1 MEFFQQASQ
10 YGDLYVGI
18 GSDATYLEYKHRKPM
33 FPQEERLFMVKNIK
47 AVKEAYINEGSGVID
62 FLPTLDKVKPDVFV
76 VNAEGGSDEK
86 RRICKERGIEYVE
99 LQRTPHAGLKARSSS
114 GLKKALLNVS
124 ENSAQEAG
132 IPTRLDLAGTW
143 IDQPYVSMYHPGWAI
158 TISLEPTFEVRDRCG
173 LSTSTRKMIQKIWP
187 VKLPKMDPEML
198 ARLVFCFENNPE
210 RHDGIISGAQDS
222 IGICVPGLVRH
233 YYDNNFW
240 PEKIE
245 STQDEMT
252 LRFLEDHLVMIP
264 MEPRRPGCSVVEGK
278 DITPEKV
285 KALADAADACWKAIL
300 AHDLDAFAA
309 AYKASFEAQI
319 AMFPGMV
326 NPSINGVIE
335 PEASVQP
342 MIDRYSSMEDV
353 IGCGLTCL
361 ETSANPYTTVLGHP
375 DKAESRI
382 NLSQSLNG
390 IGWIV
395 GPLVGG
401 QLLFSGVNIA
411 IPYALVGIFVLA
423 VALILSRIKLPD
435 PRRAHEADTNEK
447 VEEKPMRVMAF
458 GFGMLTLFLYVAAQ
472 TGVNSFFI
480 NYAEESIHIEK
491 QTASL
496 YLAFGGMG
504 LFFIG
509 RLAGGVIM
517 NYIQPRLVL
526 LVCAILTFVATL
538 IVVVCSG
545 TLSLIAFF
553 ALYLG
558 ESIMFPTIFSLALRD
573 AGTKTKLASSLLIMT
588 IVGGAV
594 APVIMGYI
602 ADTTGSMAIAFLIP
616 LVCYGVIGGYALSKR
631 SGSYLEK
638 K

>member
-1 MEFFQQASQ
+1 MWGFAHGILEVLNPHFQESFNISQAMSALTQ
-10 YGDLYVGI
+10 AAVYGAYFLMALPAGWIIRKWGYRRRVITGLVLFGI
-18 GSDATYLEYKHRKPM
+18 GALM
-33 FPQEERLFMVKNIK
+33 F
-47 AVKEAYINEGSGVID
+47 
-62 FLPTLDKVKPDVFV
+62 
-76 VNAEGGSDEK
+76 
-86 RRICKERGIEYVE
+86 
-99 LQRTPHAGLKARSSS
+99 
-114 GLKKALLNVS
+114 
-124 ENSAQEAG
+124 
-132 IPTRLDLAGTW
+132 IPG
-143 IDQPYVSMYHPGWAI
+143 
-158 TISLEPTFEVRDRCG
+158 
-173 LSTSTRKMIQKIWP
+173 
-187 VKLPKMDPEML
+187 
-198 ARLVFCFENNPE
+198 
-210 RHDGIISGAQDS
+210 
-222 IGICVPGLVRH
+222 
-233 YYDNNFW
+233 
-240 PEKIE
+240 
-245 STQDEMT
+245 
-252 LRFLEDHLVMIP
+252 
-264 MEPRRPGCSVVEGK
+264 
-278 DITPEKV
+278 
-285 KALADAADACWKAIL
+285 
-300 AHDLDAFAA
+300 
-309 AYKASFEAQI
+309 
-319 AMFPGMV
+319 
-326 NPSINGVIE
+326 
-335 PEASVQP
+335 
-342 MIDRYSSMEDV
+342 
-353 IGCGLTCL
+353 
-361 ETSANPYTTVLGHP
+361 
-375 DKAESRI
+375 SRI

-423 VALILSRIKLPD
+423 VALVLSRIKLPD

-616 LVCYGVIGGYALSKR
+616 LVCYGVIGGYAAMLRYPSTDVKR
-631 SGSYLEK
+631 G
-638 K
+638 

>member
-1 MEFFQQASQ
+1 MTKPSIFRYEGHNYLVPFLIISSLFFMWGFAHGILEVLNPHFQESFHISKAMSALTQAAV
-10 YGDLYVGI
+10 YGAYFLMALPAGWIIRKWGYRRGVITGLVLFGI
-18 GSDATYLEYKHRKPM
+18 GALM
-33 FPQEERLFMVKNIK
+33 FIPGSRINSFYFFVMSLF
-47 AVKEAYINEGSGVID
+47 
-62 FLPTLDKVKPDVFV
+62 
-76 VNAEGGSDEK
+76 
-86 RRICKERGIEYVE
+86 
-99 LQRTPHAGLKARSSS
+99 
-114 GLKKALLNVS
+114 
-124 ENSAQEAG
+124 
-132 IPTRLDLAGTW
+132 
-143 IDQPYVSMYHPGWAI
+143 
-158 TISLEPTFEVRDRCG
+158 
-173 LSTSTRKMIQKIWP
+173 
-187 VKLPKMDPEML
+187 
-198 ARLVFCFENNPE
+198 
-210 RHDGIISGAQDS
+210 
-222 IGICVPGLVRH
+222 
-233 YYDNNFW
+233 
-240 PEKIE
+240 
-245 STQDEMT
+245 
-252 LRFLEDHLVMIP
+252 
-264 MEPRRPGCSVVEGK
+264 
-278 DITPEKV
+278 
-285 KALADAADACWKAIL
+285 
-300 AHDLDAFAA
+300 
-309 AYKASFEAQI
+309 
-319 AMFPGMV
+319 
-326 NPSINGVIE
+326 
-335 PEASVQP
+335 
-342 MIDRYSSMEDV
+342 V

-423 VALILSRIKLPD
+423 VALVLSRIKLPD
-435 PRRAHEADTNEK
+435 PRRAHEADTNEM

-526 LVCAILTFVATL
+526 LACAILTFVATL
-538 IVVVCSG
+538 IVVVCNG

-616 LVCYGVIGGYALSKR
+616 LVCYGVIGGYAAMPRCSSTCVER
-631 SGSYLEK
+631 N
-638 K
+638 

>member
-1 MEFFQQASQ
+1 
-10 YGDLYVGI
+10 
-18 GSDATYLEYKHRKPM
+18 
-33 FPQEERLFMVKNIK
+33 
-47 AVKEAYINEGSGVID
+47 
-62 FLPTLDKVKPDVFV
+62 
-76 VNAEGGSDEK
+76 
-86 RRICKERGIEYVE
+86 
-99 LQRTPHAGLKARSSS
+99 
-114 GLKKALLNVS
+114 
-124 ENSAQEAG
+124 
-132 IPTRLDLAGTW
+132 
-143 IDQPYVSMYHPGWAI
+143 MYHPGWTI

-252 LRFLEDHLVMIP
+252 LRFLEAHLVMIP
-264 MEPRRPGCSVVEGK
+264 MEPRRPG
-278 DITPEKV
+278 
-285 KALADAADACWKAIL
+285 
-300 AHDLDAFAA
+300 
-309 AYKASFEAQI
+309 
-319 AMFPGMV
+319 
-326 NPSINGVIE
+326 
-335 PEASVQP
+335 
-342 MIDRYSSMEDV
+342 
-353 IGCGLTCL
+353 
-361 ETSANPYTTVLGHP
+361 
-375 DKAESRI
+375 SRI

-411 IPYALVGIFVLA
+411 IPYALVGIFVLS
-423 VALILSRIKLPD
+423 VA
-435 PRRAHEADTNEK
+435 
-447 VEEKPMRVMAF
+447 
-458 GFGMLTLFLYVAAQ
+458 
-472 TGVNSFFI
+472 
-480 NYAEESIHIEK
+480 
-491 QTASL
+491 
-496 YLAFGGMG
+496 
-504 LFFIG
+504 
-509 RLAGGVIM
+509 
-517 NYIQPRLVL
+517 LVL

-602 ADTTGSMAIAFLIP
+602 ADTAGSMAIAFLIP
-616 LVCYGVIGGYALSKR
+616 LVCYGVIGGYALLKR
-631 SGSYLEK
+631 SGSSLAK

>member
-1 MEFFQQASQ
+1 
-10 YGDLYVGI
+10 
-18 GSDATYLEYKHRKPM
+18 
-33 FPQEERLFMVKNIK
+33 
-47 AVKEAYINEGSGVID
+47 
-62 FLPTLDKVKPDVFV
+62 
-76 VNAEGGSDEK
+76 
-86 RRICKERGIEYVE
+86 
-99 LQRTPHAGLKARSSS
+99 
-114 GLKKALLNVS
+114 
-124 ENSAQEAG
+124 
-132 IPTRLDLAGTW
+132 
-143 IDQPYVSMYHPGWAI
+143 MYHPGWAI

-173 LSTSTRKMIQKIWP
+173 LSTSTRKVIQKIWP

-252 LRFLEDHLVMIP
+252 LRFLEGHLVMIP
-264 MEPRRPGCSVVEGK
+264 IEPRRPG
-278 DITPEKV
+278 
-285 KALADAADACWKAIL
+285 
-300 AHDLDAFAA
+300 
-309 AYKASFEAQI
+309 
-319 AMFPGMV
+319 
-326 NPSINGVIE
+326 
-335 PEASVQP
+335 
-342 MIDRYSSMEDV
+342 
-353 IGCGLTCL
+353 
-361 ETSANPYTTVLGHP
+361 
-375 DKAESRI
+375 SRI

-423 VALILSRIKLPD
+423 VAL
-435 PRRAHEADTNEK
+435 
-447 VEEKPMRVMAF
+447 
-458 GFGMLTLFLYVAAQ
+458 
-472 TGVNSFFI
+472 
-480 NYAEESIHIEK
+480 
-491 QTASL
+491 
-496 YLAFGGMG
+496 
-504 LFFIG
+504 
-509 RLAGGVIM
+509 
-517 NYIQPRLVL
+517 VL
-526 LVCAILTFVATL
+526 LICAILTFVATL

-602 ADTTGSMAIAFLIP
+602 ADTTGCMAIAFLIP
-616 LVCYGVIGGYALSKR
+616 LVCYGVIGGYAFSKR
-631 SGSYLEK
+631 SGSSLAK